1 MIIKKTFKYRLKP
14 NRIQETCFYQFAG
27 ACRWLYNFALEKK
40 KKVFEAEKKRLSY
53 FDLNNL
59 LPSLKREEETLWLKD
74 VHSQV
79 LQQSLK
85 DLHRAFENF
94 FRRVKSSEKSG
105 FPKFKKRGSVDSFRY
120 PQGAKVKGKEV
131 YFPKIGWV
139 KFRKSRE
146 IEGAVKQTTVIRE
159 INRWYVCFSC
169 EIDVGEELPQ
179 ISEVSAAG
187 IDLGLEKFATIAYGL
202 DDEIREVQNPRF
214 FRRYLGKLR
223 FLSRQLSRKVK
234 GSRNRMKARLKLQK
248 LQEKLKNCRR
258 DFAHKESFQLVKN
271 HDIVGVETLSIQ
283 SMQQKSF
290 RNLARSIADAS
301 WRQFLSFV
309 QYKLEHMQ
317 KVFVEASRWFAS
329 TQQCCKC
336 HRLMKMELS
345 QREYACE
352 CGNRLGRDAN
362 AAINLR
368 NMALKKYKA
377 AGTTV

>member
-1 MIIKKTFKYRLKP
+1 
-14 NRIQETCFYQFAG
+14 
-27 ACRWLYNFALEKK
+27 
-40 KKVFEAEKKRLSY
+40 
-53 FDLNNL
+53 
-59 LPSLKREEETLWLKD
+59 
-74 VHSQV
+74 
-79 LQQSLK
+79 
-85 DLHRAFENF
+85 
-94 FRRVKSSEKSG
+94 
-105 FPKFKKRGSVDSFRY
+105 
-120 PQGAKVKGKEV
+120 
-131 YFPKIGWV
+131 
-139 KFRKSRE
+139 
-146 IEGAVKQTTVIRE
+146 VIRE

-368 NMALKKYKA
+368 NIALKKYKA